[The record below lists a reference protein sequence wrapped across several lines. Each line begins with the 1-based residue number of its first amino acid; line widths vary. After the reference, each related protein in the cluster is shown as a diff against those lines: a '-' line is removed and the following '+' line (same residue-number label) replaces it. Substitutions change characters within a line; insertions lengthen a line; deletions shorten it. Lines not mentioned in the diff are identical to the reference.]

1 MFFQALHIVRRYRM
15 ESIFSI
21 ICRGLSIYRPWSQ
34 KSLTNSSQHLNLQ
47 GDIGGSENRKT
58 NKTAPNRILCNPNE
72 NNADETTKT

>member
-1 MFFQALHIVRRYRM
+1 MVENVVPPCSSKLYHIVRRYRM
-15 ESIFSI
+15 ESIISI

-58 NKTAPNRILCNPNE
+58 NKTAP
-72 NNADETTKT
+72 T